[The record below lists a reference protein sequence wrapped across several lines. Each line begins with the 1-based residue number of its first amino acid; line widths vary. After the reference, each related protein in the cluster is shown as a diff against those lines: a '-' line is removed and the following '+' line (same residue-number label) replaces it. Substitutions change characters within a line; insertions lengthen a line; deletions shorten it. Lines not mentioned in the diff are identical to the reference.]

1 MEGGIRDVKIS
12 LFHTGKVVGM
22 SSPHAKPAIV
32 LINWR
37 MPNPSA
43 IQWHI

>member
-1 MEGGIRDVKIS
+1 MEGGIRATKIS

-22 SSPHAKPAIV
+22 SSPHAKSAID

-37 MPNPSA
+37 MPKPSA
-43 IQWHI
+43 MQWHI